1 MGNLVKRE
9 IFPNNNPQD
18 MLVSTKA
25 LSTKQVQLSYP
36 ASNLLSR
43 QERIFRPVKIV
54 WTLFTFLFYVYLDF
68 RGWIK
73 GEEKS
78 REAKLRL
85 QAQKLSIRLLSLGPT
100 FIKIGQ
106 SLGTRADL
114 LPIPYIDE
122 LSKLQDRVPAFS
134 NQIAF
139 AIIKKDLGQTPEN
152 LFAEISSDPIAA
164 ASLGQ
169 VYRGRLKSGEEVAIK
184 VQRPN
189 LATII
194 QFDLKVLRKIM
205 GFLTKRFPTLMKTND
220 WLGMLDEFERVV
232 QEEMDYS
239 LEASNAD
246 RFRNNFAEWS
256 DNLHVPRIYWEYTS
270 AHVLTM
276 EFISGIKVTDLESI
290 ERAGFSAKKINE
302 LMHRAYFKQLLE
314 DGFFHA
320 DPHPGNLLVMN
331 NGKLAFFDFG
341 MVGHVSQHL
350 QQQMVS
356 AFFHILERNF
366 DGLVNDL
373 ISLNFLKPEV
383 NIPEFRKV
391 IRDMFE
397 KKIDINLGDV
407 KFKDLTYELGDI
419 IYKYPISTPAA
430 FTFIIRALMT
440 LEGISIQINPTFN
453 FLEVAK
459 PYARDFIF
467 RKESAHLR
475 KQVWENLRE
484 VGSGKINW
492 GRLAQL
498 AKLGWQLWAEPKI
511 NRLLYGDESK

>member
-9 IFPNNNPQD
+9 TFSNNNSQAL
-18 MLVSTKA
+18 LVSSKT
-25 LSTKQVQLSYP
+25 LSNKPVKPTFP
-36 ASNLLSR
+36 SNSLTR
-43 QERIFRPVKIV
+43 PEKIFRPIKIV

-78 REAKLRL
+78 REAKLRV
-85 QAQKLSIRLLSLGPT
+85 QAQKLSDRLLSLGPT

-122 LSKLQDRVPAFS
+122 LSKLQDKVPAFS
-134 NQIAF
+134 NQTAF
-139 AIIKKDLGQTPEN
+139 AIIKKELGQAPES

-169 VYRGRLKSGEEVAIK
+169 VYRGRLKSGEDVAIK

-194 QFDLKVLRKIM
+194 QFDLTVLRKIARY
-205 GFLTKRFPTLMKTND
+205 LNKRVPKLMKTND
-220 WLGMLDEFERVV
+220 WLGMLDEFERVI

-246 RFRNNFAEWS
+246 RFRSNFSDWS
-256 DNLHVPRIYWEYTS
+256 GLHVPKIYWEYTS
-270 AHVLTM
+270 SHVLTM
-276 EFISGIKVTDLESI
+276 EFISGIKVTDLPSI

-320 DPHPGNLLVMN
+320 DPHPGNLLIMN

-341 MVGHVSQHL
+341 MVGHISQQL

-383 NIPEFRKV
+383 NVAEFRNVVK
-391 IRDMFE
+391 DMFE
-397 KKIDINLGDV
+397 RKIDINLGDV

-467 RKESAHLR
+467 RRESAHLR
-475 KQVWENLRE
+475 KQVWENLRD

-492 GRLAQL
+492 GRIAQL

-511 NRLLYGDESK
+511 NRLLYGEESK

>member
-1 MGNLVKRE
+1 MGNLVKSTPR
-9 IFPNNNPQD
+9 NNPS
-18 MLVSTKA
+18 LVVNTKSSTINQIKVYSHTS
-25 LSTKQVQLSYP
+25 LI
-36 ASNLLSR
+36 SR
-43 QERIFRPVKIV
+43 QERIFRPIKIV
-54 WTLFTFLFYVYLDF
+54 WTLFSFLFYVYLDF
-68 RGWIK
+68 RGWIR
-73 GEEKS
+73 GTEKS
-78 REAKLRL
+78 RNAKLTV
-85 QAQKLSIRLLSLGPT
+85 QAKKLSHRLLSLGPT

-106 SLGTRADL
+106 ALSTRADL
-114 LPIPYIDE
+114 LPVPYIDE
-122 LSKLQDRVPAFS
+122 LSRLQDNVPAFP
-134 NQIAF
+134 NKVAF
-139 AIIKKDLGQTPEN
+139 AIIKQELGETPEY
-152 LFAEISSDPIAA
+152 LFSEISPNPIAA

-169 VYRGRLKSGEEVAIK
+169 VYRAKLASGEEVAVK

-189 LATII
+189 LAVTI
-194 QFDLKVLRKIM
+194 QFDLIILRNIIR
-205 GFLTKRFPTLMKTND
+205 FLLKRVRNLMKFND

-232 QEEMDYS
+232 QEEMDYT
-239 LEASNAD
+239 LEGSSAD
-246 RFRNNFAEWS
+246 RFRSNFAEWPGI
-256 DNLHVPRIYWEYTS
+256 HVPKIYWEHTTS
-270 AHVLTM
+270 KVLTM
-276 EFISGIKVTDLESI
+276 EFISGIKVTDTTAI
-290 ERAGFSAKKINE
+290 QQAGFSPKQINE
-302 LMHRAYFKQLLE
+302 LMHRTYFKQLLE

-341 MVGHVSQHL
+341 MVGQISLHL
-350 QQQMVS
+350 QQQFVS
-356 AFFHILERNF
+356 AFFHILERDF

-373 ISLNFLKPEV
+373 ISLDFLKPEV
-383 NIPEFRKV
+383 NVGEFRKV

-397 KKIDINLGDV
+397 RKIDINLGEV

-440 LEGISIQINPTFN
+440 LEGISIQMNPTFN

-459 PYARDFIF
+459 PYARDFLL

-511 NRLLYGDESK
+511 NRLLYGEKSK